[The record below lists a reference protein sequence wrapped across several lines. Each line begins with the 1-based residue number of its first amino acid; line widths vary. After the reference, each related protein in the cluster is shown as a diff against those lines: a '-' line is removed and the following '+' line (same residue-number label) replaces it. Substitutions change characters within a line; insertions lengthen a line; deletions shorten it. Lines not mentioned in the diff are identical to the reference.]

1 MKYLFAVT
9 SVVLLTLI
17 SMTSASASAAEE
29 AVATDGAIVAV
40 AEAQERSR
48 ETTRLKRVQKKPVRM
63 KAKQAKKYLSSG
75 AKAPRYTCDNDED
88 ECTCDGVADCLK
100 LAGSGDCKGG
110 HMWEDGDDP
119 SKGGCD
125 IGD

>member
-29 AVATDGAIVAV
+29 ASATDGAVVAV

-48 ETTRLKRVQKKPVRM
+48 ETTKLKRVQKKPVRM
-63 KAKQAKKYLSSG
+63 KARQVKKYLSSG
-75 AKAPRYTCDNDED
+75 AKAPRYTCDSEEG
-88 ECTCDGVADCLK
+88 ECTCSGINDCLK

-110 HMWEDGDDP
+110 HMWEGEDP